1 MKRFPCLRTHG
12 FHRPDSRFP
21 LRRNGG
27 VFTPEKSEE
36 PGTGQ
41 GEQARRLEETYECYS
56 PAGGGDRERRD
67 DLQQER
73 IKIRDILRHAKNIP
87 EEIQEVIICADH
99 MNQDQE
105 HTHRCLRA
113 DS

>member
-1 MKRFPCLRTHG
+1 MSG
-12 FHRPDSRFP
+12 A
-21 LRRNGG
+21 GG
-27 VFTPEKSEE
+27 QDQGAASGEE

-41 GEQARRLEETYECYS
+41 GDTARCLEETYERYS

-73 IKIRDILRHAKNIP
+73 IKRRDILRHAKNIP